1 MIYRCGW
8 FISSRGEVNIVEDIG
23 VGVYTVATWIGLAF
37 PSRECF
43 VYGFIDVG
51 STRQYFVRAFDR
63 RGGRLCELVELI
75 HGRCHC

>member
-1 MIYRCGW
+1 M
-8 FISSRGEVNIVEDIG
+8 NIVEDIG

-51 STRQYFVRAFDR
+51 SIRQYTLLEPLIEGVD
-63 RGGRLCELVELI
+63 GGVSWSN
-75 HGRCHC
+75 